1 MKNKVYLGL
10 GSNKGNKLKF
20 ITQAIKLI
28 NQNSNCSVEKFSSIY
43 ETLPFGVEE
52 QANFFNAVA
61 EVNTSFNLN
70 EFHNITK
77 KTELEIGRKK
87 SFRWGP
93 REIDIDIL
101 LFNDIIF
108 ANDNL
113 IVPHKDLINR
123 DFALK
128 PLHEIKGNFLFPGTT
143 QVVSK
148 EYLNK
153 LKNHIVGVK
162 RVELL
167 N

>member
-10 GSNKGNKLKF
+10 GSNKGNKLNF
-20 ITQAIKLI
+20 IIQTVELLNQDLKCSIIKY
-28 NQNSNCSVEKFSSIY
+28 SSIY

-52 QANFFNAVA
+52 QANYLNAA
-61 EVNTSFNLN
+61 IEVNTSMNLQ
-70 EFHNITK
+70 EFHKFIKN
-77 KTELEIGRKK
+77 TELEIGRTE

-101 LFNDIIF
+101 LFNEILF
-108 ANDNL
+108 ESEKL

-128 PLHEIKGNFLFPGTT
+128 PLHEIKGDFLLPGTDT
-143 QVVSK
+143 FITND
-148 EYLNK
+148 YLIN

-162 RVELL
+162 RVKLL

>member
-10 GSNKGNKLKF
+10 GSNKGNKLEF
-20 ITQAIKLI
+20 IATAIKLI
-28 NQNSNCSVEKFSSIY
+28 NQNLNCSIVRYSSIY
-43 ETLPFGVEE
+43 ETLPYGVEE
-52 QANFFNAVA
+52 QDNYLNAVA
-61 EVNTSFNLN
+61 EVDTQLNLAD
-70 EFHNITK
+70 FHKFTK
-77 KTELEIGRKK
+77 NTELKIGRTK

-101 LFNDIIF
+101 LFNDIVF
-108 ANDNL
+108 ESKNL

-128 PLHEIKGNFLFPGTT
+128 PLHEIKGDFLFPATK
-143 QVVSK
+143 QLISD
-148 EYLNK
+148 EYLSI

-162 RVELL
+162 RIELL